1 MKTRDFFKYA
11 ARPFNIVIL
20 LCILIFILVG
30 LETISANIFVVLTS
44 QDKPVNQKFV
54 ETYFTAA
61 SPPVFYGVNKIIEN
75 HTADIIRM
83 FPEDK
88 EGMIRGYIELITNSY
103 PRNLSVCIALSVVM
117 MLLALWHGWSR
128 KNRFSFALWLILV
141 GLFNI
146 AGLLTYLALN
156 HTQLIKCSACGKKR
170 NLEKE
175 TCIKCGAAL
184 PLPPAPVISIYH

>member
-11 ARPFNIVIL
+11 ATPFNLVIL

-44 QDKPVNQKFV
+44 QNKPVNQKFV
-54 ETYFTAA
+54 ETYFTVA

-75 HTADIIRM
+75 HTVDIIRM

-88 EGMIRGYIELITNSY
+88 EGMMRGYIELITNSY
-103 PRNLSVCIALSVVM
+103 PRNLSACIFLSVVM
-117 MLLALWHGWSR
+117 AMIALWHGWSR
-128 KNRFSFALWLILV
+128 KNNRLSLALWIIFV

-156 HTQLIKCSACGKKR
+156 HTTLLKCSACGKQR
-170 NLEKE
+170 NLDMSN
-175 TCIKCGAAL
+175 CIHCGAGL
-184 PLPPAPVISIYH
+184 LLPPASIVKIK